1 MKTYSYINEQKLVQ
15 LIKLL
20 ILKKKKKVLH
30 KNNSMLVPFSALWPR
45 QYTPIL
51 QIMIQQFSKK
61 NKLLML
67 YCKTLMRSS
76 MLSQD
81 VNTQTDFLRTI

>member
-1 MKTYSYINEQKLVQ
+1 MKTYSYINEQTIVQ
-15 LIKLL
+15 LIK
-20 ILKKKKKVLH
+20 IKNKNKNVLH
-30 KNNSMLVPFSALWPR
+30 KNDSMLVPFSALWPR

-81 VNTQTDFLRTI
+81 VNTQTDFLIMI